1 MSRITAWTLVLFL
14 LYGARAQA
22 QDLAQIGHQKP
33 VQVFG
38 GLSVR
43 TVHYQAQ
50 GIANR
55 RQPFN
60 FIVSGAPVLSIY
72 GIDIPIQFMV
82 SKKEHSFQQ
91 PFNRFGLSPRY
102 KWLTVHGG
110 YRNVHFSPYTLAGH
124 TILGG
129 GIEMNPG
136 KLRVGM
142 MYGRLNRATAIDT
155 LTQSL
160 MPYSYDRKGFAA
172 KLGYGT
178 ARNHFDLHLLIAQ
191 DDSTSVHATHLV
203 PDGMRVTAAANSVLG
218 YGTKWTF
225 LRYFNFFSDGAI
237 SLYTRDLN
245 SPLKLDEDQL
255 DSRWRTLQNF
265 LKVNGSSEWFLAF
278 NAGIEYERDYYGI
291 GVRYRRIEPEFK
303 SMGAYYFANDVE
315 NITITPRFSLPNG
328 KLRFTGSFGVEQD
341 NVNLQKQSTSTRI
354 IGSALVSANI
364 TPQLGVDVNYSNYS
378 NNQKPNTLVIADS
391 LKIVQTTQTF
401 SVMPRYHIPGNSM
414 SHLIMGAIS
423 FNGMK
428 DYNNYFA
435 ADAYNRDVFTGQYML
450 TYQLSFPQRMLN
462 LFATLNHTRM
472 DAAGQETIYQGLS
485 LGGNTVLAKNKLQT
499 GLNTQ
504 FMQGQIGPG
513 ESFIFNGSI
522 NLNYLIDRMQSLR
535 FTLFYTKN
543 NPGSVVTG
551 THPSFA
557 ETRGEFTYQIHLGR

>member
-1 MSRITAWTLVLFL
+1 MNRIIAWTFVLL
-14 LYGARAQA
+14 LIYGARAQA
-22 QDLAQIGHQKP
+22 QDLSQIGQQKP
-33 VQVFG
+33 VRVFG

-43 TVHYQAQ
+43 TMHYQAQ

-60 FIVSGAPVLSIY
+60 FIVSGSPVLSIY
-72 GIDIPIQFMV
+72 GIDIPIQFML
-82 SKKEHSFQQ
+82 SKKEQSFQQ

-124 TILGG
+124 TMLGA

-136 KLRVGM
+136 KLRVGL
-142 MYGRLNRATAIDT
+142 MYGRLNRATGIDT
-155 LTQSL
+155 LTQTL
-160 MPYSYDRKGFAA
+160 APYSFDRKGFAA

-178 ARNHFDLHLLIAQ
+178 ARDHFDLHLLIAR
-191 DDSTSVHATHLV
+191 DDSTSVSAAQLV

-218 YGTKWTF
+218 YGTKWSF

-245 SPLKLDEDQL
+245 SPLELNDSQL

-278 NAGIEYERDYYGI
+278 NAGIEYERDHYGI
-291 GVRYRRIEPEFK
+291 GLRYRRIEPEFK

-328 KLRFTGSFGVEQD
+328 KLRFNGSFGLEQD

-354 IGSALVSANI
+354 IGSAILSAQI

-401 SVMPRYHIPGNSM
+401 SVMPRYHIPGRNVN
-414 SHLIMGAIS
+414 HLIMGAVS

-435 ADAYNRDVFTGQYML
+435 SDAFNRDVFTGQYML
-450 TYQLSFPQRMLN
+450 TYQLSFPQQMLN

-472 DAAGQETIYQGLS
+472 DAAGQETVYQGLS
-485 LGGNTVLAKNKLQT
+485 LGGNTVIAKNKLQT

-513 ESFIFNGSI
+513 ESFIFNGSV

-557 ETRGEFTYQIHLGR
+557 ETRGELTYQIHLGR